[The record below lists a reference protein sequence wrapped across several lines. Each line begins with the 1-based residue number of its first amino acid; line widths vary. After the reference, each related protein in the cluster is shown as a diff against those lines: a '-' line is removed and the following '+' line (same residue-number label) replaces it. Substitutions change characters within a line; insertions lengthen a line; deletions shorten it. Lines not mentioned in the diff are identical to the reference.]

1 MAGMSSPPAR
11 FLTLEHLEQNKMA
24 IKKELS
30 KTQWK
35 KQQAVEHN
43 HLRDWNMAIDEHMLR
58 GFEWDRQR
66 KVSTP
71 NVKQQKMI
79 GMLAL
84 AGMSVW
90 AAPTNKQLRNF

>member
-1 MAGMSSPPAR
+1 
-11 FLTLEHLEQNKMA
+11 MA

-43 HLRDWNMAIDEHMLR
+43 HLRDWRMAIDEHMLR
-58 GFEWDRQR
+58 GFEWDRYR

-71 NVKQQKMI
+71 SVKRIPKSITISSVGEHMI
-79 GMLAL
+79 P
-84 AGMSVW
+84 SW
-90 AAPTNKQLRNF
+90 AVTNQGWYL

>member
-1 MAGMSSPPAR
+1 M
-11 FLTLEHLEQNKMA
+11 T

-43 HLRDWNMAIDEHMLR
+43 HLRDWHMAIDEHMLR
-58 GFEWDRQR
+58 GFEWDRQL

-71 NVKQQKMI
+71 SVKRTPKSI
-79 GMLAL
+79 TISS
-84 AGMSVW
+84 AGEHTIPSW
-90 AAPTNKQLRNF
+90 AVTNQGWYI

>member
-1 MAGMSSPPAR
+1 M
-11 FLTLEHLEQNKMA
+11 T

-43 HLRDWNMAIDEHMLR
+43 HLRDWRMAIDEHMLR

-79 GMLAL
+79 IMLAL

-90 AAPTNKQLRNF
+90 VAPTNKQLRNF